1 MEGGSLVEELDG
13 LLEEGS
19 EVVVEEGVCWR
30 KGWRKAS

>member
-19 EVVVEEGVCWR
+19 EVVVEEGV
-30 KGWRKAS
+30 